1 MQKYME
7 QERNVLGD
15 TVEKTLA
22 QLRID
27 RLVAAYEKRTKKKCN
42 CGARKEALNNAH
54 RKINKIIS
62 GER

>member
-1 MQKYME
+1 
-7 QERNVLGD
+7 VLGD